1 MKRLL
6 TILSLFIALYSHAT
20 NYYASSSGSGSGC
33 TIGSPCTF
41 ATAITHG
48 AAGDSILLKKGNT
61 FTGTFTYSHSGSS
74 GNPIVFDAYG
84 NGTNPVIDGG
94 GSTSNRTLVFN
105 VCSFIKVN
113 NIVVQNSFVAA
124 YGTLFISGCHDIA
137 VHNCYVNQGY
147 RGIHAQM
154 CSGNIVIDNCYVTNI
169 SHLNGAS
176 TAGPASGDGSHI
188 QLDTCVGPGFAV
200 TNNFVWVQSPNPGV
214 GDLISMFKVYGTS
227 GSYVQITGNQSQGGS
242 QGTNGYD
249 GIGVGDVGGQY
260 QLAQNNLIANS
271 GYAGIQIPGGSF
283 IIVQNNK
290 IYSAKNN
297 FPGGTGSLKGMT
309 CYSAF
314 GATPT
319 NITAQNN
326 FLNWRDYNNNV
337 NNLYVEPGVTTPTGW
352 ATNTPNSTPDPLAPS
367 TIVPN
372 PLWTGSPWNSPIIS
386 YSSGSYLYSTGV
398 GVTNTPTNTGTG
410 GASWTCSPTL
420 PAGLSINSGTG
431 VITGTPT
438 TAMGLTTYIVYATN
452 ANGTG
457 TATFTI
463 TVNSSGGGG
472 TLFFTSGHKL
482 VTRF

>member
-1 MKRLL
+1 MKKIL
-6 TILSLFIALYSHAT
+6 TISFICWSFIANAT
-20 NYYASSSGSGSGC
+20 NYYASASGSGSGC
-33 TIGSPCTF
+33 TIGSPCTLT
-41 ATAITHG
+41 TAITHG
-48 AAGDSILLKKGNT
+48 TSGDSILLKKGDT
-61 FTGTFTYSHSGSS
+61 FSGTFTYTHSGSS
-74 GNPIVFDAYG
+74 GSHIIFTAYSNGVNPI
-84 NGTNPVIDGG
+84 IDGG
-94 GSTSNRTLVFN
+94 GSTSNQALKITGAYIDI
-105 VCSFIKVN
+105 S
-113 NIVVQNSFVAA
+113 NITVQNSQTAA
-124 YGTLFISGCHDIA
+124 FGVFLISGTHD
-137 VHNCYVNQGY
+137 VSVTNCYTNNGY
-147 RGIHAQM
+147 RGIHVQS
-154 CSGNIVIDNCYVTNI
+154 CTGNIVINRCYVTNI

-227 GSYVQITGNQSQGGS
+227 GSYVQITGNQTQGGS

-290 IYSAKNN
+290 IYSAQNN

-326 FLNWRDYNNNV
+326 NLNWTDYNGNV

-352 ATNTPNSTPDPLAPS
+352 STNTPNSTPDPLAPS

-372 PLWTGSPWNSPIIS
+372 PLWAGSPWNSPIIS
-386 YSSGSYLYSTGV
+386 YSGTPFTFSVGGSVSQSV
-398 GVTNTPTNTGTG
+398 TNTGT
-410 GASWTCSPTL
+410 SSTTWSISPSL
-420 PAGLSINSGTG
+420 PSGLLFNTSTG
-431 VITGTPT
+431 VISGTPAT
-438 TAMGLTTYIVYATN
+438 SQSSANYTISSTN

-457 TATFTI
+457 TATISIAI
-463 TVNSSGGGG
+463 TGSS
-472 TLFFTSGHKL
+472 LIV
-482 VTRF
+482 VTGRKIIQL